1 MTEGTAAGRLV
12 DWDSAARIAKRVAG
26 ASPPLTPVQRA
37 QLVEDFGEVVP
48 QAQRLVL
55 EFTGLPPAPERAR
68 AWVMTRSE
76 WIDQNLRGFRR
87 LIEPLAERVPVRSN
101 SLFSPV
107 RRHALALQLGLLM
120 GYLSK
125 KVLGQ
130 YDLFLPPE
138 DQGLVYFVG
147 PNVVTV
153 ERRFRF
159 PERDFRLWIALHEV
173 AHQLQFGGVP
183 WLRDHVSGLV
193 DSYFDSIQLDPKQ
206 LIEALRRAVQEIRS
220 GQSEWKGIG
229 ILFLLMTPE
238 QRKTFRE
245 MQAVMSLLEGHGNFV
260 MDELAKD
267 SVDEGARM
275 RRTLKER
282 RASGGGIEKS
292 FQRAIGFEAKV
303 RQYDQ
308 GERFVAEVVESVG
321 MDGFNRVWQER
332 SNLPTM
338 EEVARP
344 ERWVSRVG
352 AS

>member
-1 MTEGTAAGRLV
+1 VTEGSAAGALV

-26 ASPPLTPVQRA
+26 SSPPLTPVQRA
-37 QLVEDFGEVVP
+37 QLVEDFSEVVP
-48 QAQRLVL
+48 EAQRRVM
-55 EFTGLPPAPERAR
+55 EFTGLPASPERAR

-87 LIEPLAERVPVRSN
+87 LIEPLAERVHVRQS
-101 SLFSPV
+101 SLFTPL
-107 RRHALALQLGLLM
+107 RRQGLALQLGLLM

-153 ERRFRF
+153 ERRFGF

-173 AHQLQFGGVP
+173 DHQLQFGGVP
-183 WLRDHVSGLV
+183 WLRGHVAGLV
-193 DSYFDSIQLDPKQ
+193 DTYFDSIQLDPKQ
-206 LIEALRRAVQEIRS
+206 LITALRRAVEEIRS
-220 GQSEWKGIG
+220 GEAEWKGIG

-267 SVDEGARM
+267 TVDQGGRM

-282 RASGGGIEKS
+282 RASGAGIEKT

-321 MDGFNRVWQER
+321 MDGFNRVWAGR
-332 SNLPTM
+332 DNLPTLD
-338 EEVARP
+338 EVARP
-344 ERWVSRVG
+344 DRWVDRVG